1 MSLESPTFLE
11 KLIAN
16 KPMMI
21 GIACLAALLVLAWI
35 FASVGD
41 WTFNR
46 GVNKQQAEVNAK
58 VEKIANL
65 QANIAELEREKAKT
79 QGELNRD
86 MEELQRN
93 IYGLDDA
100 KAESNRALANFNTA
114 VNSNSNVNV
123 TAEDLKRVVERLEK

>member
-35 FASVGD
+35 FAGISD
-41 WTFNR
+41 WSFVR
-46 GVNKQQAEVNAK
+46 GVEKKKREVNAK
-58 VEKIANL
+58 VEQIANI
-65 QANIAELEREKAKT
+65 QTQITELEKEKATT

-93 IYGLDDA
+93 VYGLEEA
-100 KAESNRALANFNTA
+100 KAETNAALANFNRA
-114 VNSNSNVNV
+114 VNSNSNVNA
-123 TAEDLKRVVERLEK
+123 TAEDLKRVLEKLEK

>member
-58 VEKIANL
+58 VEKIANI
-65 QANIAELEREKAKT
+65 QTQISDLEKEKAET

-86 MEELQRN
+86 MEELQKN
-93 IYGLDDA
+93 VYGLEDA
-100 KAESNRALANFNTA
+100 KEESNRALANFNRA
-114 VNSNSNVNV
+114 VNSNSNVNA
-123 TAEDLKRVVERLEK
+123 TAEDLKRMVERLE

>member
-35 FASVGD
+35 FAGISD
-41 WTFNR
+41 WRFER
-46 GVNKQQAEVNAK
+46 GVGKKKREVNAK
-58 VEKIANL
+58 VEQIANI
-65 QANIAELEREKAKT
+65 QTQITELEKEKATT

-86 MEELQRN
+86 MEELQKN
-93 IYGLDDA
+93 VYGLEDA
-100 KAESNRALANFNTA
+100 KEESNRALANFNRA
-114 VNSNSNVNV
+114 VNSNSNVNA
-123 TAEDLKRVVERLEK
+123 TAEDLKRVVEKLDK